1 MTERERIELLMK
13 CYNLSSSQ
21 FADKTGIQRASVSHI
36 LSGRNKPSLEI
47 MLKIYDAFPGLDIKW
62 LMTGVGE
69 EPVSETYVAKE
80 VAEQPLSAGLFGGL
94 ENVVAE
100 NEERLPLVNS
110 KFAEPVA
117 SVAKKS
123 RMQQPD
129 LQRQVDSV
137 ASQSEK
143 RRAAQQRTAAQAPA
157 VQRKIKEV
165 RVFYSDGT
173 YEVLIPER
181 G

>member
-36 LSGRNKPSLEI
+36 LSGRNKPSLEV
-47 MLKIYDAFPGLDIKW
+47 MLKIYEAFPGLDMKW

-69 EPVSETYVAKE
+69 EPLSVAP
-80 VAEQPLSAGLFGGL
+80 VANDVVEQTASVGLFSDL
-94 ENVVAE
+94 ESLSVE
-100 NEERLPLVNS
+100 NDEHLPLVNAV
-110 KFAEPVA
+110 FAETVAPVT
-117 SVAKKS
+117 KKP
-123 RMQQPD
+123 RVQPEA
-129 LQRQVDSV
+129 VV
-137 ASQSEK
+137 SQPEK
-143 RRAAQQRTAAQAPA
+143 RRATQPRAAAQSPV